1 MPGEPRLNTD
11 RTRVVCGWRFADGQE
26 CQEWLGRWNGL
37 WSDDIG
43 PDDPAPT
50 GPLTIRAG
58 FRLVDGVWRESADGR
73 RRRARNIK
81 YRSELRPPA
90 LYAGFAE
97 HTFDF
102 VAESDH
108 GPAIVI
114 CPACRQQRRLD
125 PQHL

>member
-11 RTRVVCGWRFADGQE
+11 RTRVVCGWRFADSHE
-26 CQEWLGRWNGL
+26 CQEWLGRWNGR

-73 RRRARNIK
+73 RRRARK
-81 YRSELRPPA
+81 PSPA
-90 LYAGFAE
+90 
-97 HTFDF
+97 T
-102 VAESDH
+102 
-108 GPAIVI
+108 
-114 CPACRQQRRLD
+114 
-125 PQHL
+125 